1 MVPIFFKYAHYRS
14 SVDTPLGEETMLN
27 ESQIAIIR
35 SAYATAT
42 VEDIKY
48 DRDRAA
54 QFKAKDT
61 EKVLQEMLE
70 EKLAQDDKQPS
81 AAEWAQSVAPKKKPL
96 TAEEKREKE
105 ERRIEGETRGGRDL
119 PRAKEPASDFANQ
132 TEYNLFRAST
142 APPPVSP
149 YACLDCRE
157 NYRAPTCT
165 GHCESPRFFESRRMS
180 RTEYAAFL
188 ASQKVSKD

>member
-1 MVPIFFKYAHYRS
+1 
-14 SVDTPLGEETMLN
+14 MLT
-27 ESQIAIIR
+27 ESQIAVIR
-35 SAYATAT
+35 SAYVNAT
-42 VEDIKY
+42 VEEIKY

-54 QFKAKDT
+54 HFKAKDT

-81 AAEWAQSVAPKKKPL
+81 AAEWAETVAPKKRPL
-96 TAEEKREKE
+96 TAKEKREKE
-105 ERRIEGETRGGRDL
+105 ERRIERETRGGRDL
-119 PRAKEPASDFANQ
+119 PRPKEPASDFANQ
-132 TEYNLFRAST
+132 TEYNLFRTST
-142 APPPVSP
+142 TPPPISP
-149 YACLDCRE
+149 YSCLECRE

>member
-1 MVPIFFKYAHYRS
+1 
-14 SVDTPLGEETMLN
+14 MLN

-54 QFKAKDT
+54 HFKAKDT

-70 EKLAQDDKQPS
+70 ERLAQDDKEPS
-81 AAEWAQSVAPKKKPL
+81 AAEWAQTAEPKKKPL
-96 TAEEKREKE
+96 TAKEKREKE
-105 ERRIEGETRGGRDL
+105 ERRIERETRNGRDL
-119 PRAKEPASDFANQ
+119 PRPREPHTEFANQ
-132 TEYNLFRAST
+132 SEYNLFRAST

-165 GHCESPRFFESRRMS
+165 GACSDPKFFRARRM
-180 RTEYAAFL
+180 THAEYVAYQERQAAE
-188 ASQKVSKD
+188 ARRHRD

>member
-1 MVPIFFKYAHYRS
+1 
-14 SVDTPLGEETMLN
+14 MLT
-27 ESQIAIIR
+27 EPQIAIIR
-35 SAYATAT
+35 SAYANAT
-42 VEDIKY
+42 VEDIQY

-54 QFKAKDT
+54 HFKAKDT
-61 EKVLQEMLE
+61 EKVLQEILE
-70 EKLAQDDKQPS
+70 EKLAQDDKQTS
-81 AAEWAQSVAPKKKPL
+81 AAEWAQTVAPKKKPL
-96 TAEEKREKE
+96 TAKEKREKE
-105 ERRIEGETRGGRDL
+105 ERRIERETRGGQDL
-119 PRAKEPASDFANQ
+119 PRPREYHNPEFANQ
-132 TEYNLFRAST
+132 TEYDLFRAST